1 MVVNGHE
8 HVRSG
13 WERGHVGPPR
23 IQLLAV
29 RCGKDPTHDDMGD
42 SGYCA
47 PSPLG
52 PFFFF
57 FWTQRRKPSRE
68 VWARSLSTSCD
79 SRSTKMRV
87 PCDSGCVTQVAGCT
101 AQQRGYSPLARSSYF
116 FFSSLAFLSNHGGG
130 TNQMDMSR
138 LEGTALN
145 SFHNSL
151 KTRGGHMRVAAS
163 SIWAGDPALLGSRCE
178 APTCVL
184 CQVSLSQLTPAHIGR
199 CACTDP
205 PSPRSLLLC
214 RLDTW
219 PLAWEERDSGDRDVE
234 TARVS

>member
-116 FFSSLAFLSNHGGG
+116 FFS
-130 TNQMDMSR
+130 
-138 LEGTALN
+138 
-145 SFHNSL
+145 
-151 KTRGGHMRVAAS
+151 
-163 SIWAGDPALLGSRCE
+163 LLWLFFQIMVVVQIRWTCRGSRALRSTPFTTHSKRGVVIC
-178 APTCVL
+178 ALQPRPFGQVTPLYLVAGVRRLRAFCVRFRFP
-184 CQVSLSQLTPAHIGR
+184 SLP
-199 CACTDP
+199 
-205 PSPRSLLLC
+205 LLI
-214 RLDTW
+214 
-219 PLAWEERDSGDRDVE
+219 
-234 TARVS
+234 